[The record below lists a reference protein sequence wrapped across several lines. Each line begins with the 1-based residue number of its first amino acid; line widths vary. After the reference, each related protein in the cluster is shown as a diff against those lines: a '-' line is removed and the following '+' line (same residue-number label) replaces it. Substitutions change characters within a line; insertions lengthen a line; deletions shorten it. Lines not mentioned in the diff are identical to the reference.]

1 MAQFVLGDR
10 DIARDISPRENDN
23 EDPETNQGGMEGDK
37 RHYKKDSRY
46 LEDLYTLTYNEDSSI
61 DQDESFEV
69 ETLAAKKIPVG
80 MTSLQ
85 VPKNSPKSRF
95 SQGLVRSQSSG
106 PMSLTVLNSRTSM
119 TEITAAADVSADPKL
134 KFASSTLDT
143 NLHKILARRLAGG
156 QPVSYDSCKLLT
168 KAYYKL
174 LRDPAVSQVGLVS
187 GGQGEL
193 FTHNTTDT
201 INWQSLVG
209 ADKEQLEKIVAGY
222 TGLAR
227 SLNDQ
232 LMQELITKDEL
243 LAKQDMMLDTISEM
257 TDNLL

>member
-1 MAQFVLGDR
+1 MRF
-10 DIARDISPRENDN
+10 
-23 EDPETNQGGMEGDK
+23 
-37 RHYKKDSRY
+37 
-46 LEDLYTLTYNEDSSI
+46 
-61 DQDESFEV
+61 F
-69 ETLAAKKIPVG
+69 
-80 MTSLQ
+80 Q
-85 VPKNSPKSRF
+85 VPKNPPKSRF

-106 PMSLTVLNSRTSM
+106 PMSLTVLHSRTS
-119 TEITAAADVSADPKL
+119 EVTAAGADVISDPKL

-174 LRDPAVSQVGLVS
+174 LRDPAVSQVGLAS

-209 ADKEQLEKIVAGY
+209 ADKEQV
-222 TGLAR
+222 
-227 SLNDQ
+227 N
-232 LMQELITKDEL
+232 
-243 LAKQDMMLDTISEM
+243 
-257 TDNLL
+257 

>member
-1 MAQFVLGDR
+1 
-10 DIARDISPRENDN
+10 
-23 EDPETNQGGMEGDK
+23 
-37 RHYKKDSRY
+37 
-46 LEDLYTLTYNEDSSI
+46 
-61 DQDESFEV
+61 
-69 ETLAAKKIPVG
+69 
-80 MTSLQ
+80 
-85 VPKNSPKSRF
+85 
-95 SQGLVRSQSSG
+95 
-106 PMSLTVLNSRTSM
+106 MSLTVLNSRTSM

-187 GGQGEL
+187 AGQGEL

-209 ADKEQLEKIVAGY
+209 ADKEQVKR
-222 TGLAR
+222 TR
-227 SLNDQ
+227 Q
-232 LMQELITKDEL
+232 K
-243 LAKQDMMLDTISEM
+243 KQF
-257 TDNLL
+257 

>member
-1 MAQFVLGDR
+1 MHLCILSF
-10 DIARDISPRENDN
+10 
-23 EDPETNQGGMEGDK
+23 T
-37 RHYKKDSRY
+37 RY

-85 VPKNSPKSRF
+85 VDHDQINNFFTVKHSSQVPKNSPKSRF

-106 PMSLTVLNSRTSM
+106 PMSLTVLHNSRTSM
-119 TEITAAADVSADPKL
+119 SEITAATADLSADPKL

-174 LRDPAVSQVGLVS
+174 LRDPAVSQVGLVTA
-187 GGQGEL
+187 GQGEL

-209 ADKEQLEKIVAGY
+209 ADKEQVKHISKENIISIKLWLFLSWRKLWRD
-222 TGLAR
+222 TQDWRGL
-227 SLNDQ
+227 S
-232 LMQELITKDEL
+232 
-243 LAKQDMMLDTISEM
+243 M
-257 TDNLL
+257 TS